1 VAGDSA
7 DLNLNAFSVEMTEA
21 ASNSQHRQLTA
32 ESHTKEA
39 KRMSDAPAISLGGAT
54 AMQHKV
60 RLEGAQC
67 AASSEWPESCNA
79 GIEASFGK

>member
-1 VAGDSA
+1 MAGDSA
-7 DLNLNAFSVEMTEA
+7 DLNLNTFSVEMTEA
-21 ASNSQHRQLTA
+21 ASNSQHRQLT

-67 AASSEWPESCNA
+67 AESW
-79 GIEASFGK
+79 SMH